1 MNIGDKVRLLHENM
15 DGVITRFLEGNQIE
29 IETSDGFLIP
39 VLRQELVFIHQEEQ
53 ESFGKRKRI
62 TFSPFGTKKEPESVK
77 NVNKVVAERGLFF
90 AFVPATDKIL
100 DVYLI
105 NNTDLDILFS
115 LSSQYGGEYEG
126 IYAQMLRQR
135 NFMKIHQVNT
145 DTFEKWSS
153 WILQIIFHQKGK
165 GKYRSPLIKK
175 MNFKADKFFKIKK
188 NAPLLNKEAH
198 LFGVDTEKTPT
209 PVIKKN
215 QEVVPNLSN
224 QATAREIKEKM
235 LSKNAFESEVRDYEV
250 VLPPLEVDLHIE
262 CLVEASETIDT
273 GDMLSIQMREFET
286 RLDQAIAS
294 NVEQITFIHGIGN
307 GILKSEIQRRLSKHP
322 HIKFYKDAKKE
333 RFGYGATLVK
343 F

>member
-1 MNIGDKVRLLHENM
+1 M
-15 DGVITRFLEGNQIE
+15 DGVITRFLDGNQLE
-29 IETSDGFLIP
+29 IETNDGFLIP
-39 VLRQELVFIHQEEQ
+39 VLRQDVVFIHQEEA
-53 ESFGKRKRI
+53 ENFGKRKRI
-62 TFSPFGTKKEPESVK
+62 TFSPFGSKTTQEKEVDVP
-77 NVNKVVAERGLFF
+77 KVVAEKGFFF
-90 AFVPATDKIL
+90 AFVPATDKML

-115 LSSQYGGEYEG
+115 LSSQYGGDYEG

-135 NFMKIHQVNT
+135 NFMKIHEVNI

-153 WILQIIFHQKGK
+153 WILQILFHQKGK

-188 NAPLLNKEAH
+188 TAPLINKEAH
-198 LFGVDTEKTPT
+198 LFEIDTDNAPPKSLTKIAKEVSPT
-209 PVIKKN
+209 PSSKASA
-215 QEVVPNLSN
+215 E
-224 QATAREIKEKM
+224 EIKEKM
-235 LSKNAFESEVRDYEV
+235 LSKNTFQSEVRDYEV

-262 CLVEASETIDT
+262 CLVDEPEAIDV
-273 GDMLSIQMREFET
+273 GDILSIQMREFDT

-294 NVEQITFIHGIGN
+294 NVAQITFIHGIGN
-307 GILKSEIQRRLSKHP
+307 GILKGEIQRRLSKHP
-322 HIKFYKDAKKE
+322 HIKYYKDAQKE